1 MKGCLPACL
10 LAFFFSCQAQAAE
23 KSPLLPLMVGGQR
36 PAIAIIIDDMG
47 NRLAPGVRAVRLPAE
62 LTYSI
67 LPYTPFSRRL
77 ASLAHRLGKEVMLHL
92 PMEALDH
99 RPIGP
104 GGLRPQMTRHR
115 FVRTILADLAAI
127 PYVSGINNHMGS
139 LLTQD
144 VSAMRWLMVEIARR
158 RSLYFIDSY
167 TSRESIAQRV
177 AIEHRIPSLRRN
189 VFLDNELNPRAIGF
203 YYRRLLTLARRQGI
217 ALAIGHPHAETLEF
231 LARHLPRLRE
241 EGIELLP
248 VSALIKRARRYEEWR
263 RMPLLASHAL
273 ELEATKADN

>member
-1 MKGCLPACL
+1 MKGCVPACL
-10 LAFFFSCQAQAAE
+10 LAFFFSCQVPAAE
-23 KSPLLPLMVGGQR
+23 KLLLPLTVGGQR

-47 NRLAPGVRAVRLPAE
+47 NSLAPGVQAVNLPAE

-77 ASLAHRLGKEVMLHL
+77 ARLAHRLGKEVMLHL

-99 RPIGP
+99 RPIGL
-104 GGLRPQMTRHR
+104 GGLRPQMTRRR
-115 FVRTILADLAAI
+115 FVRTILDDLAAI

-144 VSAMRWLMVEIARR
+144 VAAMRWLMAEIARR

-189 VFLDNELNPRAIGF
+189 VFLDNDRNPRAIGF
-203 YYRRLLTLARRQGI
+203 YYRRLLNLARQQGV
-217 ALAIGHPHAETLEF
+217 ALAIGHPHAETLAF
-231 LARHLPRLRE
+231 LARHLPQLRE

-273 ELEATKADN
+273 EVEVTKADN